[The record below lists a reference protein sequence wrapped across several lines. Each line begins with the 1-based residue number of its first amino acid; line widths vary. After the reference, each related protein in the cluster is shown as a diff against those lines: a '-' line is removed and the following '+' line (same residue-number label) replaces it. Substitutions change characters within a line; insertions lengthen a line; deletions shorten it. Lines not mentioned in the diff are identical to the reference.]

1 MHGNSH
7 QHPQSTK
14 PGLPST
20 QGHVLNMGWRY
31 DLLLWF
37 MNLQSRGELKLA
49 QRKILDLAQFQPSE
63 AVLDIGCGTGSM
75 TQLIRQRVGATGKIY
90 GIDPGPKQIA
100 RAQAKA
106 NQSRLSITYQVGVI
120 ERLPYPDQS
129 FDAVLSTFVMHVL
142 PDELKQQG
150 LAEIVRVLK
159 PGGRVIIVDF
169 KRPESS
175 AQPSEKPE
183 HTGPWK
189 SGVQDQ
195 PGFLQATGF
204 SSIESG
210 EIATR
215 SNKLPEIGYA
225 IGSHLL

>member
-7 QHPQSTK
+7 QHSQSTSSD
-14 PGLPST
+14 LSSI

-37 MNLQSRGELKLA
+37 MNMQSRGELKLA
-49 QRKILDLAQFQPSE
+49 QRKIIELAQFQPGE
-63 AVLDIGCGTGSM
+63 AVLDVGCGTGSM
-75 TQLIRQRVGATGKIY
+75 TQLIGRHVGATGKIY

-100 RAQAKA
+100 RAQARA
-106 NQSRLSITYQVGVI
+106 NRSGLSITYQVGVI
-120 ERLPYPDQS
+120 EHLPYPDQS
-129 FDAVLSTFVMHVL
+129 FDAVLSTFMMHVL

-150 LAEIVRVLK
+150 LAEIARVLK
-159 PGGRVIIVDF
+159 PGGRVIIADF
-169 KRPESS
+169 KRPEPS

-195 PGFLQATGF
+195 PGFLQAAGF
-204 SSIESG
+204 SDIESG
-210 EIATR
+210 EIATH

-225 IGSHLL
+225 IGSHLR

>member
-1 MHGNSH
+1 
-7 QHPQSTK
+7 
-14 PGLPST
+14 
-20 QGHVLNMGWRY
+20 MGWRY

-37 MNLQSRGELKLA
+37 MNLQSRGELKQV
-49 QRKILDLAQFQPSE
+49 QRKIMDLAQFQPGE
-63 AVLDIGCGTGSM
+63 AVLDVGCGTGSM
-75 TQLIRQRVGATGKIY
+75 TQLIGQCVGVTGTIY
-90 GIDPGPKQIA
+90 GLDPGPKQIA

-106 NQSRLSITYQVGVI
+106 NQSGLSITYQVGVI
-120 ERLPYPDQS
+120 EHLPYPDQS
-129 FDAVLSTFVMHVL
+129 FDVVLSTFMMHVL
-142 PDELKQQG
+142 PDNVKQQG

-195 PGFLQATGF
+195 PGFLQAAGF
-204 SSIESG
+204 SGIESG

-225 IGSHLL
+225 IGSRLI